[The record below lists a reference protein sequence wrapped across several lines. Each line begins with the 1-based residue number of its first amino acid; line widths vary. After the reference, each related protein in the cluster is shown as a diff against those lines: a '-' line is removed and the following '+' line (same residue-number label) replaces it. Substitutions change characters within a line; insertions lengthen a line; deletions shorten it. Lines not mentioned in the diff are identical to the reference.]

1 MPTPLATFESSL
13 QEVES
18 SVTRTTP
25 QSLEATLQAVIERPA
40 VGVQLPFD
48 TCSLADLDVNLHPT
62 PRTLQSAV
70 CGITTAVLGIATY
83 GTLVLEATP
92 TGSEL
97 SSLFPDHHVAVLRA
111 ADVVPDMETA
121 FEHLSELVAAGRG
134 DHVLAT
140 GPSATADMG
149 SLVYGAHGP
158 REVTVVLVEE

>member
-1 MPTPLATFESSL
+1 MPTPLETFESSL
-13 QEVES
+13 QDVES
-18 SVTRTTP
+18 SVKHTTP
-25 QSLEATLQAVIERPA
+25 QSLEATLKTVIERPA
-40 VGVQLPFD
+40 VGVQLPFEE
-48 TCSLADLDVNLHPT
+48 CSLADLDVALDPT
-62 PRTLQSAV
+62 PRALQTAV

-97 SSLFPDHHVAVLRA
+97 SSLFPDHHIAVLRA
-111 ADVVPDMETA
+111 TDIVPDMETA
-121 FEHLSELVAAGRG
+121 FDRLSELVAAGRG

-158 REVTVVLVEE
+158 RTVTVVLVEE